1 MGEEEAGWRRGKRG
15 EEEAGVEEA
24 GVEEREEGGGG

>member
-15 EEEAGVEEA
+15 EEEAGVEE
-24 GVEEREEGGGG
+24 REEGGGG